1 MKTNGSLRLL
11 VCFIDASTYHSE
23 ILRAVSIHNSAAM
36 CTHHTTPHLTTIYS
50 ASCGDTAG
58 LGRIPSSTNLTRAWP
73 DTQLYTLI
81 LLHLMWHFDIT
92 YRLVEISLGCFP
104 NFGSCAFNTSRSTLR
119 ETSFHASVVAD
130 IWALF
135 LQMSHPHKIILHYQS
150 AFEQTKTQN
159 LL

>member
-1 MKTNGSLRLL
+1 MQVRIIQRSLGR
-11 VCFIDASTYHSE
+11 CPYTTQQQ
-23 ILRAVSIHNSAAM
+23 SA
-36 CTHHTTPHLTTIYS
+36 HTTPHHTTIYS
-50 ASCGDTAG
+50 ALCGDTAG

-81 LLHLMWHFDIT
+81 LLHRTSNVAFDIT

-135 LQMSHPHKIILHYQS
+135 LQMSHTLKIILHCQS
-150 AFEQTKTQN
+150 TFEQTITQN